1 MNSLAC
7 VAGSFLGE
15 IFICRSY
22 LYSPRVKQK
31 KMMPSLL
38 APRLPH
44 PPLFSGSTSVQL
56 SCGLSLTLRT
66 TKEKTNKKNPP
77 SMQAMNSETK
87 VKLKLVMR
95 ISS

>member
-15 IFICRSY
+15 IFVCRSY
-22 LYSPRVKQK
+22 LYSPAR
-31 KMMPSLL
+31 S
-38 APRLPH
+38 
-44 PPLFSGSTSVQL
+44 
-56 SCGLSLTLRT
+56 
-66 TKEKTNKKNPP
+66 NKKNDAFSPRPSPHCFLVQPQFSFCAVYLLIYEPQKKKQKTP